1 MRIYF
6 HRFNSINY
14 KNLTMRKFLA
24 LPLLVAF
31 VGFTSCSDSEDNDE
45 PVVEE
50 NNEILSYEG
59 IELKLDDSDT
69 EDYGIAFSTATGETY
84 SYAEISA
91 DNIADIDI
99 VSATNQAF
107 IAFNSPDADDVLS
120 EIEGAKST
128 KIQVSNVAMTVAEFD
143 AMEDDTL
150 LKDLTVSDD
159 NEAQSI
165 TYREVV
171 LFETAEGKIGAFK
184 INMLNAQRISIDV
197 KVMK

>member
-1 MRIYF
+1 
-6 HRFNSINY
+6 
-14 KNLTMRKFLA
+14 MRKFLA

-69 EDYGIAFSTATGETY
+69 EDYGIALSTATGETY

>member
-1 MRIYF
+1 
-6 HRFNSINY
+6 
-14 KNLTMRKFLA
+14 MRKFLA
-24 LPLLVAF
+24 LPLLVLF
-31 VGFTSCSDSEDNDE
+31 IGFTSCSDSEDNDE

-50 NNEILSYEG
+50 NNEILSYAG

-84 SYAEISA
+84 AYAEISA

>member
-1 MRIYF
+1 
-6 HRFNSINY
+6 
-14 KNLTMRKFLA
+14 
-24 LPLLVAF
+24 
-31 VGFTSCSDSEDNDE
+31 
-45 PVVEE
+45 
-50 NNEILSYEG
+50 
-59 IELKLDDSDT
+59 
-69 EDYGIAFSTATGETY
+69 
-84 SYAEISA
+84 
-91 DNIADIDI
+91 
-99 VSATNQAF
+99 
-107 IAFNSPDADDVLS
+107 
-120 EIEGAKST
+120 
-128 KIQVSNVAMTVAEFD
+128 MTVAEFD